1 MKNSTQ
7 HDKREDSGVLDTL
20 AIASDTNSAP
30 VLSISYDGTL
40 RYANAG
46 AWLVLRHWSVCVGA
60 RVPEPWASLV
70 QTVGKTDR
78 TEERTLRVGHVSLR
92 LMFVPDGNRETV
104 YVFGADITS
113 RRRIEKDRLIKAH
126 IYAQAHEAIV
136 VTDDEFRTIDINM
149 AYTRLTGFTEADAL
163 GEPPSF
169 IVAAKR
175 DVSLFAEISQ
185 ALADGANWRG
195 EIWDRTKGG
204 AQIAVR
210 ILITAVTSENNS
222 VTHYLAFITDISFHK
237 EAEEQLRRIAHYD
250 GLTGLPNRYLLED
263 YIHNAISQ
271 ARRTGEGFA
280 IMVVDLNG
288 FTQLND
294 THGHR
299 VGDKMLQHVSRQMV
313 EAVRTGDA
321 VARYSGDGF
330 VVLARNITTADTAEI
345 VARKVLTAIS
355 TPTRINELE
364 LSTTA
369 SIGVL
374 LYPTNQTE
382 IEPLLRKVD
391 NAMQRVEHGHGSDV
405 HFFSDA
411 MREKS
416 DETFRIQNELR
427 RAISDGSICVQ
438 YQPQID
444 ITSGTV
450 IGVEALARWTD
461 PVFGKVPPSRFIPIA
476 ENSGLIHELGEH
488 VLLEACRQ
496 GRNWI
501 DTHGVHIRVGV
512 NVSVR
517 QLQHREFSNTV
528 ERMLTATGF
537 PAADLEIEL
546 TETVFI
552 NDANGV
558 LPTLHDLADMGVCL
572 AIDDFGTRY
581 ASLMYIKL
589 FPIHRLKIDQ
599 AFVQDL
605 PQDTSATQIVT
616 AIIALAKSLD
626 CGIIAEGVETID
638 QLRFLSNKG
647 CTEIQGYLCSPPIEQ
662 EHLAKILTGGCMQI
676 LDA

>member
-1 MKNSTQ
+1 MKDSP
-7 HDKREDSGVLDTL
+7 HPDIREAITALDTL
-20 AIASDTNSAP
+20 ATTSDTNPAP
-30 VLSISYDGTL
+30 VLVIACDGTL

-46 AWLVLRHWSVCVGA
+46 AWLVLRHWSASVGA
-60 RVPEPWASLV
+60 RVPEPWASLAR
-70 QTVGKTDR
+70 TVCESERTD
-78 TEERTLRVGHVSLR
+78 ERTLSVGHVSLQ
-92 LMFVPDGNRETV
+92 LLFVPNGNRETV

-113 RRRIEKDRLIKAH
+113 RRRLEKDRLIKAH

-136 VTDDEFRTIDINM
+136 VTDAEFRTIDINI
-149 AYTRLTGFTEADAL
+149 AYTRLTGYTEADAL

-185 ALADGANWRG
+185 ALADGASWRG

-210 ILITAVTSENNS
+210 ILITAVTAERNS
-222 VTHYLAFITDISFHK
+222 VTHYLAFITDISFRK

-250 GLTGLPNRYLLED
+250 GLTGLPNRHLLED
-263 YIHNAISQ
+263 YIHNAIWQS
-271 ARRTGEGFA
+271 RRTGEGFA

-288 FTQLND
+288 FKHLND
-294 THGHR
+294 IHGHR
-299 VGDKMLQHVSRQMV
+299 VGDKVLQHVSRQIV
-313 EAVRTGDA
+313 ETVRTGDT
-321 VARYSGDGF
+321 VARYGGDGF
-330 VVLARNITTADTAEI
+330 VVLARNITAPDTAEI
-345 VARKVLTAIS
+345 VARKVLAAIRR
-355 TPTRINELE
+355 PTRIDELE
-364 LSTTA
+364 LSMNA
-369 SIGVL
+369 DIGVL

-391 NAMQRVEHGHGSDV
+391 NAMQRIEHDHRGGV

-416 DETFRIQNELR
+416 DETFRIQNQLR
-427 RAISDGSICVQ
+427 RAISDAGVCVQ

-444 ITSGTV
+444 STSGAV
-450 IGVEALARWTD
+450 VGVEALARWND
-461 PVFGKVPPSRFIPIA
+461 PVFGAVPPSQFIPIA
-476 ENSGLIHELGEH
+476 ENSGLIHELGER

-496 GRNWI
+496 GRDWI
-501 DTHGVHIRVGV
+501 DSQGAHIRVGV

-528 ERMLTATGF
+528 ERILAATGF
-537 PAADLEIEL
+537 PAADLELEL

-552 NDANGV
+552 EDANGV
-558 LPTLHDLADMGVCL
+558 LPTLNDVADMGVRL

-589 FPIHRLKIDQ
+589 FPIHRLKIDR
-599 AFVQDL
+599 AFIKDL

-638 QLRFLSNKG
+638 QLQFLAHKG
-647 CTEIQGYLCSPPIEQ
+647 CTEIQGYLCSPPIEK
-662 EHLAKILTGGCMQI
+662 EHFAKVLTSGCMHI
-676 LDA
+676 PAT

>member
-1 MKNSTQ
+1 MKDSPHPDT
-7 HDKREDSGVLDTL
+7 REALDTL
-20 AIASDTNSAP
+20 ATTSDTNPAP
-30 VLSISYDGTL
+30 VLVIACDGTL

-46 AWLVLRHWSVCVGA
+46 AWLVLRHWNASVGA
-60 RVPEPWASLV
+60 RVPKPWASLAR
-70 QTVGKTDR
+70 TVYATGRTD
-78 TEERTLRVGHVSLR
+78 ERTLSVGHVSLQ
-92 LMFVPDGNRETV
+92 LLFVPNGNRETV

-113 RRRIEKDRLIKAH
+113 RRRLEKDRLIKAH

-136 VTDDEFRTIDINM
+136 VTDAEFRTIDINI
-149 AYTRLTGFTEADAL
+149 AYTRLTGYTEADAL

-185 ALADGANWRG
+185 ALADGASWRG

-210 ILITAVTSENNS
+210 ILITAVTAERNS
-222 VTHYLAFITDISFHK
+222 VTHYLAFITDISFRK

-250 GLTGLPNRYLLED
+250 GLTGLPNRHLLED
-263 YIHNAISQ
+263 YIHNAIWQS
-271 ARRTGEGFA
+271 RRTGEGFA

-288 FTQLND
+288 FKHLND

-299 VGDKMLQHVSRQMV
+299 VGDKVLQHVSRQMV
-313 EAVRTGDA
+313 ETVRTGDT
-321 VARYSGDGF
+321 VARYGGDGF
-330 VVLARNITTADTAEI
+330 VVLARNITAPDTAEI
-345 VARKVLTAIS
+345 VAHKVLAAIRR
-355 TPTRINELE
+355 PTRIDELE
-364 LSTTA
+364 LSMTA
-369 SIGVL
+369 DIGVL

-391 NAMQRVEHGHGSDV
+391 NAMQRIEHDHRGGV
-405 HFFSDA
+405 HLFSDA
-411 MREKS
+411 MREQS
-416 DETFRIQNELR
+416 DETFRIQNQLR
-427 RAISDGSICVQ
+427 RAISDAGVCVQ

-444 ITSGTV
+444 STSGAV
-450 IGVEALARWTD
+450 VGVEALARWND
-461 PVFGKVPPSRFIPIA
+461 PIFGAVPPSQFIPIA
-476 ENSGLIHELGEH
+476 ENSGLIHELGER

-496 GRNWI
+496 GRDWI
-501 DTHGVHIRVGV
+501 DNHGAHIRVGV

-528 ERMLTATGF
+528 EQILATTGF
-537 PAADLEIEL
+537 PAADLELEL

-552 NDANGV
+552 EDAGGV
-558 LPTLHDLADMGVCL
+558 LPTLNDVADMGVRL

-589 FPIHRLKIDQ
+589 FPIHRLKIDR
-599 AFVQDL
+599 AFVKDL

-638 QLRFLSNKG
+638 QLQFLADKG
-647 CTEIQGYLCSPPIEQ
+647 CTEIQGYLCSPPIEK
-662 EHLAKILTGGCMQI
+662 EHCAKVLTSGCMHI
-676 LDA
+676 SAP